1 MARVKVVKVDGE
13 PEYHELF
20 MSCSSVFLWRLPS
33 TQRVFPETAQ
43 MTEQK
48 LMAVFRPPYS
58 NLNELIKDKPRQV
71 KRKARKAVGLPAS
84 EDGAVLA
91 AMLKSLQDA
100 VEDHLGHGT
109 TAIPHLLALYKEDIL
124 DAFEYLDLQFI
135 DLPFRDKPLR
145 ETSAAYAGYG
155 LGLCSNYTDLITCKR
170 ELDNWPQKVVMAVLY
185 TQSALTVS
193 LSITKSA
200 YSLFEPQYRHL
211 EDFILG
217 YGARHDYLSQDYY

>member
-1 MARVKVVKVDGE
+1 
-13 PEYHELF
+13 
-20 MSCSSVFLWRLPS
+20 
-33 TQRVFPETAQ
+33 
-43 MTEQK
+43 
-48 LMAVFRPPYS
+48 MAVFRPPYS